1 MVVVMYELEVGLSAG
16 QSSEWRPTN
25 CRISQPDLKTWELP
39 PQKSP
44 RSKDST
50 RRKKMNHSR
59 EEKKT
64 LGARG
69 MVGRVDGKIRG
80 PPADDDAAVHRDAW
94 APAFTATTLASGLGY
109 ILHLHPAQIPI
120 S

>member
-1 MVVVMYELEVGLSAG
+1 MGTPTSEVPEEQRLDRWTEEDESFEGGEEDFGCERDGWEGGGL
-16 QSSEWRPTN
+16 
-25 CRISQPDLKTWELP
+25 
-39 PQKSP
+39 
-44 RSKDST
+44 
-50 RRKKMNHSR
+50 
-59 EEKKT
+59 
-64 LGARG
+64 
-69 MVGRVDGKIRG
+69 VGKIRG